1 MRRTKVRKQQSIE
14 TKMFR
19 VLKEIG
25 VELSSYHGGS
35 LNGKD
40 IKKVMNNATH
50 LFDEFAKIFK
60 EGKREGCPLSD
71 EDIDAMC
78 LHFKEVFVL
87 WDGAFSLARTINPTE
102 EEAQTYQRFVEAA
115 LHGSKILQCPIT
127 PKVHI
132 MLRHVFWQMIH
143 LPGGMGDKMEDWVE
157 RLHQWGIR
165 LRRRFRT
172 VQDPLVRATARE
184 KATSRCNHPEVLA
197 QVNAT
202 DEQNKRIFLV
212 KKEDDTISTK
222 RKHQRGEGRIRA
234 HQYFAE
240 NKDLKLTWA
249 ELLFNEGE
257 EKEVDARDEEL

>member
-1 MRRTKVRKQQSIE
+1 MKKLQDLRDGLAEKLKRARNKLKEQQTKLKEMRRTKVRKQQSIE

-115 LHGSKILQCPIT
+115 LHGSKILQ
-127 PKVHI
+127 
-132 MLRHVFWQMIH
+132 
-143 LPGGMGDKMEDWVE
+143 
-157 RLHQWGIR
+157 
-165 LRRRFRT
+165 
-172 VQDPLVRATARE
+172 
-184 KATSRCNHPEVLA
+184 
-197 QVNAT
+197 
-202 DEQNKRIFLV
+202 
-212 KKEDDTISTK
+212 
-222 RKHQRGEGRIRA
+222 
-234 HQYFAE
+234 
-240 NKDLKLTWA
+240 
-249 ELLFNEGE
+249 
-257 EKEVDARDEEL
+257 

>member
-1 MRRTKVRKQQSIE
+1 M
-14 TKMFR
+14 
-19 VLKEIG
+19 
-25 VELSSYHGGS
+25 
-35 LNGKD
+35 
-40 IKKVMNNATH
+40 
-50 LFDEFAKIFK
+50 
-60 EGKREGCPLSD
+60 
-71 EDIDAMC
+71 
-78 LHFKEVFVL
+78 

-132 MLRHVFWQMIH
+132 MLRHVFSQMIH

-197 QVNAT
+197 QVSAT

-212 KKEDDTISTK
+212 KKDDDTISTK
-222 RKHQRGEGRIRA
+222 RKYQRSEGRIGA

-249 ELLFNEGE
+249 ELLFNERE
-257 EKEVDARDEEL
+257 EKEQVDARDEL